1 MNGCK
6 LGVTWWNTS
15 PVGRLAGPPMRR
27 KHVLDSK
34 IEGERMGA
42 NSTSRREW
50 LQRNAAGA
58 LAAGLASSG
67 AAPVAGKEPRLP
79 REVWVAAMGHMGL
92 QAQNPPEMCRAMLGR
107 MEQALPMQPDIVC
120 TPEVFAFAGLSGHTR
135 PPLLEIAEER
145 SGPVI
150 DQFADF
156 ARQHRCYVICSTYTK
171 EAGRCYISSVLLD
184 RQGRYAGEYRK
195 ANPTDDELKLGVTPG
210 PLEPP
215 VFQTDFGVVGIQI
228 CYDVNWYENWAR
240 LARAGAEIVFWPS
253 AFGGGMMLNS
263 LAWMN
268 KYYIVTSTREH
279 PTKIVN
285 PLGED
290 IVETG
295 RAAAWVCAPVN
306 LDVAVVQSVQHI
318 RKFDKIAKKYGRRF
332 RFRILHVE
340 ALATIEGV
348 SPEIS
353 VPQVLKEFGI
363 PTSRELIAN
372 STRLQSAKRPG

>member
-1 MNGCK
+1 
-6 LGVTWWNTS
+6 
-15 PVGRLAGPPMRR
+15 
-27 KHVLDSK
+27 
-34 IEGERMGA
+34 MGTN
-42 NSTSRREW
+42 NSTSRREC
-50 LQRNAAGA
+50 LRLGGAGA
-58 LAAGLASSG
+58 LAAGLESPG
-67 AAPVAGKEPRLP
+67 AAPPRLP

-92 QAQNPPEMCRAMLGR
+92 QAQNPTEMCRAMLGR

-120 TPEVFAFAGLSGHTR
+120 TPEVFAFAGLSDYKR

-150 DQFADF
+150 DQFANF
-156 ARQHRCYVICSTYTK
+156 AREHRCYVICSTYTK
-171 EAGRCYISSVLLD
+171 EAGRCYIASVLLD

-195 ANPTDDELKLGVTPG
+195 ANPADDELKLGVTPG
-210 PLEPP
+210 PLDPP
-215 VFQTDFGVVGIQI
+215 VFQTDFGTIGIQI

-253 AFGGGMMLNS
+253 AFGGGVMLNS

-290 IVETG
+290 MVETG
-295 RAAAWVCAPVN
+295 RAAAWVCAPLN

-363 PTSRELIAN
+363 PTSREMIAN
-372 STRLQSAKRPG
+372 STRLQSARRPG